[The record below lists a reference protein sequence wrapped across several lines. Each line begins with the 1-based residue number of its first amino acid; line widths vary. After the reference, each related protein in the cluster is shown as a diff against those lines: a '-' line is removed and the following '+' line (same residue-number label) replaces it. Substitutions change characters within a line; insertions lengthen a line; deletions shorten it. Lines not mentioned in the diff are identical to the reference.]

1 MLLAR
6 QLPVR
11 DKVAVMGTLLIAR
24 SRSTLYWR
32 RLTLVVVCRKA
43 PPRFKGK
50 PGGDNELSE
59 DADDDDVD
67 EPDEF
72 GERLDEPEEVGD
84 DEGEEQGDA
93 DDGSPFELC
102 FRASA
107 FLCVAAA
114 AAATAELASCSL
126 VCRCC

>member
-11 DKVAVMGTLLIAR
+11 DRVAVMGWLPIAR

-43 PPRFKGK
+43 PPRFKGS
-50 PGGDNELSE
+50 PDGDSELS
-59 DADDDDVD
+59 DDDDD

-72 GERLDEPEEVGD
+72 GERRDEPDEVGD
-84 DEGEEQGDA
+84 EEDDEQGDA
-93 DDGSPFELC
+93 DDGKPFELC

-107 FLCVAAA
+107 AFRWAAA
-114 AAATAELASCSL
+114 SCALA
-126 VCRCC
+126 CCC